1 MQRNDLDDYLHRHIE
16 QRKAG
21 RPILGV
27 VCTSLTDALAACRRV
42 HGEVLLW
49 HESCLAS
56 TPHLESQLLGLVL
69 SEWWPALERGAWR
82 RLANHVGSTPSAL
95 QQRCSEIGAAAIDA
109 LFARVT
115 LDGADTLAREVVA
128 SSAAHREEVVLRRFE
143 RLGVVDTWIELARLQ
158 TPPPVVIELGVG
170 DAQSWPGVRMLARL
184 VESVPAWSV
193 LLVSELPN
201 LVESLQEEP
210 DTHEKA
216 LLRAG
221 LIPCASTTSIAVPE
235 RPTPTA
241 PPQNAFWPAK
251 VQEAREAIQS
261 LNLPPEREVQRSET
275 GERLELP
282 PDASFA
288 RSKAELALFWMLEQ
302 HPETHA
308 LFRLNVLMP
317 FRFGPRRA
325 ELDLYSEQLALC
337 IEVDGPHHFLDTF
350 AYRRD
355 RRKDA
360 LLQRNEI
367 WLIRVL
373 AEDVV
378 NRREEVLDLVLETV
392 RARRRNR

>member
-1 MQRNDLDDYLHRHIE
+1 MQRNDLDYYLHRHIE

-21 RPILGV
+21 RPTLGV
-27 VCTSLTDALAACRRV
+27 VCTSTTDALAACRRV
-42 HGEVLLW
+42 HGDVLVW

-56 TPHLESQLLGLVL
+56 TPDLESQLLGLVL

-95 QQRCSEIGAAAIDA
+95 QQRCSEIGIAAIDA

-128 SSAAHREEVVLRRFE
+128 SSSAHREDVVLRRFE
-143 RLGVVDTWIELARLQ
+143 RLGVVDTWVELARLQ
-158 TPPPVVIELGVG
+158 TPPPIVVELSGG
-170 DAQSWPGVRMLARL
+170 DAQSWPGLRMLVRL

-193 LLVSELPN
+193 LLVSELPT

-210 DTHEKA
+210 ETHEKA

-221 LIPCASTTSIAVPE
+221 LIPCDSTTSIAVPE
-235 RPTPTA
+235 RPA
-241 PPQNAFWPAK
+241 PSASSQAAFWPAK
-251 VQEAREAIQS
+251 VEEAREALEA
-261 LNLPPEREVQRSET
+261 LNLPSEREVERSET

-282 PDASFA
+282 PEASLA

-317 FRFGPRRA
+317 FCFGPRRA

-337 IEVDGPHHFLDTF
+337 IEVDGPHHFLGAF

-378 NRREEVLDLVLETV
+378 NRREEVLDFVLETV